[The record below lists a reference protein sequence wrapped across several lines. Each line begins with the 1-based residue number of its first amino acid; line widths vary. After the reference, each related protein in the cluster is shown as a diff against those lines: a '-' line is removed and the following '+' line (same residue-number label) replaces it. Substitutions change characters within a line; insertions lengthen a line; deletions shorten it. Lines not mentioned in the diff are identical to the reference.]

1 MKIDFKF
8 ISKKAIERK
17 IKNKKFGKK
26 YNIELNKEVYNY
38 VKEDNRIF
46 SIPSYR

>member
-26 YNIELNKEVYNY
+26 YNIELSKEVHSR
-38 VKEDNRIF
+38 VKEDNRVF